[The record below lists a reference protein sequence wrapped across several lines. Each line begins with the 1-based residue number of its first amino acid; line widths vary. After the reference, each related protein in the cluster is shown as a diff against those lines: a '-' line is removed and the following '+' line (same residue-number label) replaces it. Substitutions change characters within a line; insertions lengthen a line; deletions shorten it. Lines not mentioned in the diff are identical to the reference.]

1 MINRRR
7 FLQST
12 AGGLLTTTV
21 SFSALTHASRLLGQ
35 TPAASPSPSPS
46 ASPTPPPTPVFK
58 PLRRGVGYFTARG
71 GTIGWLVSKSALAA
85 VDTQFPDTAKLF
97 LDGLPERGGRPFDLL
112 FNTHHHGDHTAGN
125 LTFKQTG
132 AVPAE
137 TTIVAHKNV
146 PDLQRAAATTGG
158 NTLENQVYAATLFDA
173 EWKRDLGDE
182 TVRAYH
188 FGPAHTG
195 GDAVLHFEKANVVHV
210 GDLVF
215 NKLYPFIDRRGGASI
230 TGWMSVLEKLHKQF
244 AVGSGGLGTDTIFI
258 FGHGKPD
265 AGVTGTGR
273 ELLEMRGYLAGLLEF
288 VRKEIAAGKSKDDI
302 LKNETLP
309 GFEAYHDPKPNRLA
323 QNLTAAFEELSGAPK
338 G

>member
-7 FLQST
+7 FLQYST
-12 AGGLLTTTV
+12 GGLLTTAV
-21 SFSALTHASRLLGQ
+21 GFSTLTRASLLLAQ
-35 TPAASPSPSPS
+35 DASPAAT
-46 ASPTPPPTPVFK
+46 ATPTPPPPPTPVFK

-71 GTIGWLVSKSALAA
+71 GSIGWLVSKSALAA

-137 TTIVAHKNV
+137 TTITAHRNV
-146 PDLQRAAATTGG
+146 PDLQRAAATVD
-158 NTLENQVYAATLFDA
+158 NSLDKQVFAATLFDTD
-173 EWKRDLGDE
+173 WKRDLGDE

-188 FGPAHTG
+188 YGPAHTS

-210 GDLVF
+210 GYLVF

-244 AVGSGGLGTDTIFI
+244 AGGGADTIFI
-258 FGHGKPD
+258 FGHGKPA
-265 AGVTGTGR
+265 AGVTGAGK
-273 ELLEMRGYLAGLLEF
+273 ELLEMREYLGGLLEF
-288 VRKEIAAGKSKDDI
+288 VRKEIAAGKSKEEI
-302 LKNETLP
+302 LKTETLP
-309 GFEAYHDPKPNRLA
+309 GFEAYHDPKPNRLG
-323 QNLTAAFEELSGAPK
+323 QNLTVAFEELSAGH
-338 G
+338 